1 LFVFVWL
8 QVAAKQSRL
17 DALRASNQAL
27 QQQLLAGP
35 GAVSKSVQLAG
46 QELL

>member
-1 LFVFVWL
+1 ML

-27 QQQLLAGP
+27 QRQLLAGP
-35 GAVSKSVQLAG
+35 QAARKPVQLVREG
-46 QELL
+46 LL